1 MGNSMS
7 PCFHP
12 LEGGSKT
19 QPSAASA
26 STVRLFFADGKS
38 RVLQGNQPASGVMVE
53 FPDCNVYHAESFF
66 IGRRVPPV
74 DLSDVLLAGRTYFV
88 LPVDR
93 FNCSALLTASSLAS
107 LASSPTAS
115 TLNHH
120 NIWSLGDSPFEYVKG
135 SDGRRAIKV
144 CPDFIVGVLKKAGE
158 VAAAAGGTLCSSP
171 ELQRQYTM
179 LVGSKNQGWSPKL
192 ETITESTGLGQRKFG
207 RCSSP
212 CAFFLDRRYGRV
224 CD

>member
-1 MGNSMS
+1 MGNSIS

-12 LEGGSKT
+12 LPDGSES
-19 QPSAASA
+19 PASAASA
-26 STVRLFFADGKS
+26 STVRLIFADGKA
-38 RVLQGNQPASGVMVE
+38 RVLQGNQPASDVMVE
-53 FPDCNVYHAESFF
+53 HPDCNVYHAESFF
-66 IGRRVPPV
+66 IGRRVTPV
-74 DLSDVLLAGRTYFV
+74 DLSDVLLAGNTYFV

-93 FNCSALLTASSLAS
+93 FDCGVLLTASSLAS
-107 LASSPTAS
+107 SPATSS
-115 TLNHH
+115 LNHH

-144 CPDFIVGVLKKAGE
+144 CPEFIVGVLKKAGE
-158 VAAAAGGTLCSSP
+158 ANAAAGGTLCSSP

-192 ETITESTGLGQRKFG
+192 ETITEATAGLSRRKFG

-212 CAFFLDRRYGRV
+212 CAFFLDRRYRGEV
-224 CD
+224 YE